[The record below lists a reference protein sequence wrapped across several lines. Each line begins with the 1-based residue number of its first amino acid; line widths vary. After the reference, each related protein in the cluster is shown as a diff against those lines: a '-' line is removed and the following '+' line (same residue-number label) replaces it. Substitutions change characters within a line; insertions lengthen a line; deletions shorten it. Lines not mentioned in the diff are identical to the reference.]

1 VRERRCKRKQGT
13 VRVPAFS
20 DLDVAQ
26 HGRRRIRGMGLPVAM
41 ERKVTLTDLQLISF
55 IGHAERTQ
63 HAPKDL
69 FWNGEMGAAQ
79 HVGVIA
85 ERSRTTQ
92 PALVSP
98 RRAFAF
104 WGGRLYF

>member
-1 VRERRCKRKQGT
+1 MQAQQGA
-13 VRVPAFS
+13 VRVPTFS

-26 HGRRRIRGMGLPVAM
+26 HGRRRIPGMGLPVAM

-69 FWNGEMGAAQ
+69 FWNGEMGAANMLGSSQ
-79 HVGVIA
+79 NLFQMV
-85 ERSRTTQ
+85 R
-92 PALVSP
+92 
-98 RRAFAF
+98 
-104 WGGRLYF
+104 